1 MKPERE
7 TCSTSYFLPS
17 RGFFFMFGLPLL
29 TVAILGA
36 VGIFWILYTAVFMF
50 VSRDWAAEE
59 EQ

>member
-1 MKPERE
+1 
-7 TCSTSYFLPS
+7 
-17 RGFFFMFGLPLL
+17 MFGLPLL